1 MAIYD
6 CSLHVC
12 RFSPMILVIFCVA
25 LVSAHGDHA
34 HSSWEALKNFAGP
47 FESTWQLWLYAIV
60 STILISAAPFLILC
74 FIPLENTSQH
84 ASLLKVLLSFASGGL
99 LGDAFL
105 HLIPHAVSPH
115 AHSSHH
121 EHHDHGDH
129 MHEEH
134 HLHEHDHVTGHA
146 HHDHHDDHMHS
157 HDHMQDMVVGLWV
170 LAGIVTFL
178 IVEKFVRLAKG
189 GHGHGHGKP
198 IQPTK
203 KTNEAEEDVKG
214 GSTDGTSLRKRKVD
228 GGGGGKKGSSSKLLV
243 VYSARHTSGT
253 TRFTFVLITLLVGE
267 KLCRVNN

>member
-1 MAIYD
+1 
-6 CSLHVC
+6 
-12 RFSPMILVIFCVA
+12 MILVIFCVA

-34 HSSWEALKNFAGP
+34 HSSWEALKIFAGP

-115 AHSSHH
+115 AHSSNH

-198 IQPTK
+198 IQPTE
-203 KTNEAEEDVKG
+203 KTNEEEEEVKG

-228 GGGGGKKGSSSKLLV
+228 DGGKKGSSSKLLV
-243 VYSARHTSGT
+243 GYNARHIYKWDFSIYFYSNT
-253 TRFTFVLITLLVGE
+253 TIVDILCMEFLV
-267 KLCRVNN
+267 R